1 MAYIDVLPLAQMKI
15 YLRIDDAQNETDAEI
30 TSMIQSA
37 LRYIEKV
44 TNIMVVQYALKEF
57 LVKDRCVRVYDHP
70 INAVIKGLDDD
81 DDDVT
86 LVYKTDFNRNLKHLY
101 TEYVSIDAQAEK
113 LILDVGYITA
123 TDVPED
129 VVQIAK
135 EMVKVMYYEQET
147 NKTFNEMLSPST
159 KLALESMRRF
169 IV

>member
-1 MAYIDVLPLAQMKI
+1 MAYLDVLPLAEMKV
-15 YLRIDDAQNETDAEI
+15 YLRIDDLQNETDAEI
-30 TSMIQSA
+30 TSMIRSA
-37 LRYIEKV
+37 FRYIEKV

-57 LVKDRCVRVYDHP
+57 LVKDRCVRVYDDP

-81 DDDVT
+81 NADVT
-86 LVYKTDFNRNLKHLY
+86 LVYKTEFDRDLKHLY
-101 TEYVSIDAQAEK
+101 TLYHSIKSNVEK
-113 LILDVGYITA
+113 LVLDVGYTTA